1 MVYPLLDY
9 NLQSKYEEFRKRY
22 EELKDLST
30 FTNSR
35 RKLTF
40 KQNKILQFTAD
51 RGSISAY
58 ELSKSFPYLKKSIE
72 YKNAKKDLRRLRDLK
87 LLEHDYKGK
96 AAADHSKQKTGVK
109 QFYKLSKYGVYNI
122 ITSNENMLFGIVKNL
137 VLNYSNHLLFE
148 IFLFPYIEIETLS
161 KNIDSNI
168 FSEIFLY
175 LHKCCKQVEDMVRS
189 INYTANVKDGYLT
202 DQLFIWE
209 NIPREEYDTESL
221 RSFLKQKFNWV
232 WVEKA
237 EIRKTENMKGITI
250 SSGSMTALISIDK
263 DNRKAVLSHRGLRKY
278 GFVVRELADDQFAV
292 DAVVDERLEDWYMKT
307 FVIYHIAAYMTKFI
321 ISLVPFYGMDLV
333 TPTLKILGQD
343 KRFTST
349 LNRIKNQFDR
359 SFDLIVNQRIL
370 K

>member
-1 MVYPLLDY
+1 
-9 NLQSKYEEFRKRY
+9 
-22 EELKDLST
+22 
-30 FTNSR
+30 
-35 RKLTF
+35 
-40 KQNKILQFTAD
+40 
-51 RGSISAY
+51 
-58 ELSKSFPYLKKSIE
+58 
-72 YKNAKKDLRRLRDLK
+72 
-87 LLEHDYKGK
+87 
-96 AAADHSKQKTGVK
+96 
-109 QFYKLSKYGVYNI
+109 
-122 ITSNENMLFGIVKNL
+122 
-137 VLNYSNHLLFE
+137 
-148 IFLFPYIEIETLS
+148 
-161 KNIDSNI
+161 
-168 FSEIFLY
+168 
-175 LHKCCKQVEDMVRS
+175 MVRS